1 MVTCGRQHF
10 TKIVQINRSCII
22 SRSDGSSE
30 DVNSLDTELIKS
42 QKTFTPYKGG
52 SYGELVSYLSDDSQ
66 EEDDVIE
73 GQRNTPDK
81 IEGEFQ
87 FCTLTELNFFKRS
100 HISRIK
106 FLSFRKPRR

>member
-1 MVTCGRQHF
+1 MATFGRQHF
-10 TKIVQINRSCII
+10 VNIVRVNHSCVIL
-22 SRSDGSSE
+22 RSDGSSE

-52 SYGELVSYLSDDSQ
+52 SYGELVSYLSDDSD

-87 FCTLTELNFFKRS
+87 FCTLIELNGV
-100 HISRIK
+100 I
-106 FLSFRKPRR
+106 